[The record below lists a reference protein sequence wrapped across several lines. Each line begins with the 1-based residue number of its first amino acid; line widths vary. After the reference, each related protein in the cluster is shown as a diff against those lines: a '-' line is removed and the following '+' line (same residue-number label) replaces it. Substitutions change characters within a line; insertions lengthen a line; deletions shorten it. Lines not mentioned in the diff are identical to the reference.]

1 MKISFIG
8 AGSMAEAIIPGLI
21 EKDICHGK
29 DIFVTNRENRT
40 KLEQMERRYGVQATY
55 HMEELTK
62 DADMVIF
69 AVKPK
74 DADSALQK
82 IQPYVDENTFFIS
95 VMAGISLDFIKEKL
109 QVNCAIA
116 RAMPNTSASVGKSAT
131 ALSFNQWVSKKQQQ
145 MAVTVFSSVGITTVV
160 EESKLDAITAL
171 SGSGPAYIYY
181 IVEAM
186 EQSAQAIG
194 LDSAMAKQLILQTL
208 AGAAEMLSTS
218 DREASELRKAV
229 TSPVG
234 TTAAGIE
241 VLQSKK
247 VEEAFIE
254 CIKAAAAQSEKLGKI
269 HESCSPLK
277 VKA

>member
-8 AGSMAEAIIPGLI
+8 AGSMAEAIMAGLI
-21 EKDICHGK
+21 EKNICHGK
-29 DIFVTNRENRT
+29 DIFVTNREDRT
-40 KLEQMERRYGVQATY
+40 KLEELERRYGVHATY
-55 HMEELTK
+55 QMEELTK

-74 DADSALQK
+74 DAESALEK
-82 IQPYVDENTFFIS
+82 IRPFINENTFFIS
-95 VMAGISLDFIKEKL
+95 VMAGISLAFLKEKL
-109 QVNCAIA
+109 QVNCAVA

-131 ALSFNQWVSKKQQQ
+131 ALSFNQWVSKKQEDL
-145 MAVTVFSSVGITTVV
+145 AVTVFSSVGMTTVV

-186 EQSAQAIG
+186 EQSAQEIG
-194 LDSAMAKQLILQTL
+194 LDPETAKELILQTL

-218 DREASELRKAV
+218 DQEASELRKAV
-229 TSPVG
+229 TSPGG
-234 TTAAGIE
+234 TTEAGIQ

-254 CIKAAAAQSEKLGKI
+254 CIKAAAAQSKKLGQI
-269 HESCSPLK
+269 HESRTP
-277 VKA
+277 VKAKA